1 MKVLYVLSS
10 PRAASHKLGGMILP
24 QLEAGVHGAEPV
36 GFFFFDDNVLVLQKG
51 NPIGER
57 LMVLARARGFFVM
70 ACDGCALERGLAQ
83 GEPRWCT
90 PEGRGKGEP
99 TALEPAPHLLEG
111 VELGCFPD
119 LYARAGSNPPHQVIT
134 L

>member
-10 PRAASHKLGGMILP
+10 PRAASRKLGGMILP

-36 GFFFFDDNVLVLQKG
+36 GFFLFDDNVLILQKG

-57 LMVLARARGFFVM
+57 LMALARAQGFFVM
-70 ACDGCALERGLAQ
+70 ACDACALERGLAR

-90 PEGRGKGEP
+90 PEGEGKKVL
-99 TALEPAPHLLEG
+99 TAPELLPHVLEG

-119 LYARAGSNPPHQVIT
+119 LYARLAAHPPQAVVT